1 LAEKGKPVRWRQSA
15 STWSRSPAP
24 SRIFANRDPR
34 KYTSSVQNW
43 VPLITPHSYDY
54 NDIIPILIGPNEEPF
69 SIHADFLV
77 DKSRFF
83 AAACSKKYLE
93 SDGIIRLREVSPD
106 SFRLYLGWVY
116 SHDLRFTSDPRH
128 ADKDKDEDDQ
138 AHPYEQAKFCELYL
152 LADLL
157 DDFKLRN
164 KTMEILVTQMRS
176 LPHPHTIWR
185 VYERTASKSLMR
197 EMLVDKVIM
206 RIDRSDFARDI
217 GEYPPEFVQEVAI
230 QLLHRDHGG
239 SQEQFV
245 ARLPCHQ
252 DPVSDSA

>member
-1 LAEKGKPVRWRQSA
+1 VALI
-15 STWSRSPAP
+15 SPYSP
-24 SRIFANRDPR
+24 
-34 KYTSSVQNW
+34 
-43 VPLITPHSYDY
+43 DY
-54 NDIIPILIGPNEEPF
+54 SDTIAILVGPNEELF
-69 SIHADFLV
+69 SIHTDFLV

-83 AAACSKKYLE
+83 AAVCSKKYLE
-93 SDGIIRLREVSPD
+93 SDSIIRLREVSPD

-116 SHDLRFTSDPRH
+116 SHDLKFTSDPR
-128 ADKDKDEDDQ
+128 DDDNDDDDQ

-157 DDFKLRN
+157 NDVRLRN
-164 KTMEILVTQMRS
+164 RTMEILVTQMRS

-197 EMLVDKVIM
+197 EMLVDKAIM

-217 GEYPPEFVQEVAI
+217 GEYPPEFVQDVAI
-230 QLLHRDHGG
+230 QLLHRDRGG

-245 ARLPCHQ
+245 ARLPFYQ
-252 DPVSDSA
+252 DPVSGSA